1 MTQTPIARGSHSVRF
16 FENEESAHR
25 TIAEYFIEDARLDD
39 YCIMIAR
46 PGALAGVRR
55 LLASNGARHFGT
67 LKFVDAEEWF
77 ARFVRDGV
85 LDREGV
91 EDIVMQLLSQVP
103 ASAATAKVRLYG
115 EFVDVLCERGHHAI
129 ALQMEDFAGLL
140 FALEPRLSILCGY
153 HIRHFGG
160 EAGAAVLRSVCGKHT
175 DIGPLHDPIS
185 TVYAQGEE
193 TTPPGGAAVAEASL
207 PVVYIVDDDASMR
220 RSLGRL
226 LTLSN
231 WQVRMFDSAEAF
243 LKEADALPDGCL
255 VLDIQLGGMT
265 GLDLIVLLAERGFR
279 LPVIAMSGFHD
290 ESMEREAIRLGA
302 RAFLHKPF
310 EPQILLDT
318 IARVLRRA

>member
-1 MTQTPIARGSHSVRF
+1 MTQPPIARGNHSVQF

-25 TIAEYFIEDARLDD
+25 TIAEYFSEDARLDD

-46 PGALAGVRR
+46 PGTLAGVRR

-67 LKFVDAEEWF
+67 LKFVDAEEWL
-77 ARFVRDGV
+77 ARFVRNGI

-140 FALEPRLSILCGY
+140 FALEPRLSVLCGY
-153 HIRHFGG
+153 HIRHFTG
-160 EAGAAVLRSVCGKHT
+160 ETGAAVLRSVCGKHT
-175 DIGPLHDPIS
+175 DVGPLHGPIGAL
-185 TVYAQGEE
+185 YAQGEE
-193 TTPPGGAAVAEASL
+193 TAPPGAAAAAEAS

-220 RSLGRL
+220 RSLARL
-226 LTLSN
+226 ITLSN
-231 WQVRMFDSAEAF
+231 WRVRVFDSAEAF
-243 LKEADALPDGCL
+243 LKETDPLPDGCL

-265 GLDLIVLLAERGFR
+265 GLDLIALLTERGSR
-279 LPVIAMSGFHD
+279 LPIIAMSGFHD
-290 ESMEREAIRLGA
+290 ERMESEAMRLGA
-302 RAFLHKPF
+302 RTFLHKPF
-310 EPQILLDT
+310 EPQLLLDA
-318 IARVLRRA
+318 IAGVLRRA